1 MRLLRAARTPGV
13 IRRCLT
19 RTDRHFVNGLI
30 TVLSSSAV
38 LSCERRPRPLAEEA
52 APTTLLTHTSPLD
65 SRDTSVCRE
74 TFCGT
79 EPQQCPTAGGRSTS
93 ATQKASRNPTP
104 FLPRSTLALL
114 SDSRDVIHSHT
125 VSRRAGLAG
134 LSGASSARV
143 RIAGGRYQAVPGV
156 PIVEEHPLPIA

>member
-1 MRLLRAARTPGV
+1 V

-65 SRDTSVCRE
+65 WEHISLSGDFLWDRAAAVPD
-74 TFCGT
+74 
-79 EPQQCPTAGGRSTS
+79 GRRPINIGRT
-93 ATQKASRNPTP
+93 KRSRNPTP

-114 SDSRDVIHSHT
+114 SDSRDVIPSHT